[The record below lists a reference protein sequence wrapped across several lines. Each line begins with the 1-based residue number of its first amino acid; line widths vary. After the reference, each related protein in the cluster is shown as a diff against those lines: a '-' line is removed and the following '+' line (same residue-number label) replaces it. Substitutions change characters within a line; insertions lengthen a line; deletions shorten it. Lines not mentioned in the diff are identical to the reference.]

1 MRGKDLPSAKA
12 LKGGPLF
19 LGRHLLGGNSL
30 IHDSDIAD
38 ISNDSK
44 DKRLFRGEDIW
55 VGDGGGR
62 MKLAIQANIWVI
74 YILVPL
80 STAYTAKCGL
90 KKDSEFWA
98 SFQGLLLELMNCI

>member
-19 LGRHLLGGNSL
+19 LGRHLLGGNPL
-30 IHDSDIAD
+30 IHGSDVAD
-38 ISNDSK
+38 ISNNSN
-44 DKRLFRGEDIW
+44 DKHKLRGKKDIW

-62 MKLAIQANIWVI
+62 KKLVIQANIWAI

-90 KKDSEFWA
+90 KPEVHDT
-98 SFQGLLLELMNCI
+98 NCK